1 MFIIYRLEANNV
13 KHVTK
18 WMVRNRIPVILL
30 CLLLVVPS
38 LLGMTATKT
47 KYDLLYYLPQ
57 DLDTVRGQEI
67 LLQDFGKGAFSLL
80 ITEGMGPREQASLEK
95 AVGQI
100 PHVDSVIG
108 FASLAGDLFP
118 AEILPDEVRERF
130 SRGDCMLTAVFFD
143 QGSSSEETMAAIEK
157 IRAIA
162 GEKCFVSGL
171 SAVVTDT
178 RDLVESQEAVYVGIA
193 VALCALVLMVTMD
206 SFLLPLIFLACIGV
220 SVLWNLG
227 SNVFLGEISYITKA
241 VAAVLQLGVTLDYSI
256 FLWHSYRDQKELL
269 EDRDDA
275 MVEAIHLTFTSILG
289 SSLTTI
295 AGFVS
300 ICFMSFTLGR
310 DLGIVMSKGVILGL
324 LGTVVLLPCV
334 IRLLD
339 GVIEKTSH
347 TPLLPDV
354 GGIGRFVRK
363 HYRALAVLM
372 VVLAVPAFWGYSH
385 AGVYY
390 DMSRVMPQD
399 LPSIIANNKLEQTF
413 DMSTT
418 HLLLVD
424 ADVSQRDVRRMTQEM
439 RGVDGVKDVLG
450 LDSLLG
456 AGIPESILP
465 GDILSMVRSD
475 RWQLMLVNS
484 AYVISSDEVNAQID
498 ALNAILKRYDPNG
511 LLIGEAPCTKDLI
524 ACTDHDFTVVSVIS
538 IAAIF
543 IIIMLV
549 QKSLSL
555 PVLLV
560 SVIELAIAAN
570 LCIPFYTRTELPFVA
585 PILISTIQLGATVDY
600 AILLTTRYKQNR
612 ISGMDRMDAVEK
624 AVASAARSILVS
636 GMGFFAAT
644 YGVGLYSNVDM
655 ISSMCRLIARGALLS
670 VAVVL
675 LLLPAAL
682 LLLDRLIVHT
692 TFDMK
697 AAR

>member
-1 MFIIYRLEANNV
+1 MFIIYRLEAYNV

>member
-1 MFIIYRLEANNV
+1 MFIIYRLEAYNV

-178 RDLVESQEAVYVGIA
+178 RDLVESQEAVYIGIA

-549 QKSLSL
+549 QKS
-555 PVLLV
+555 P
-560 SVIELAIAAN
+560 
-570 LCIPFYTRTELPFVA
+570 
-585 PILISTIQLGATVDY
+585 
-600 AILLTTRYKQNR
+600 
-612 ISGMDRMDAVEK
+612 
-624 AVASAARSILVS
+624 
-636 GMGFFAAT
+636 
-644 YGVGLYSNVDM
+644 
-655 ISSMCRLIARGALLS
+655 CRCCWSR
-670 VAVVL
+670 
-675 LLLPAAL
+675 
-682 LLLDRLIVHT
+682 
-692 TFDMK
+692 
-697 AAR
+697 